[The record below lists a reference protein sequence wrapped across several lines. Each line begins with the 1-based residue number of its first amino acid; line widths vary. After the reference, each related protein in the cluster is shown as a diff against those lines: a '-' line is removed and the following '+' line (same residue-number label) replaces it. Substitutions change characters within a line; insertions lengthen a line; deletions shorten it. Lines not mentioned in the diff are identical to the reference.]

1 MAFAIQ
7 TKGLSGY
14 RELLET
20 MPAQTRQ
27 AARLA
32 INTAARRGRAEGS
45 RRIRGQVNFTAGYL
59 NLPGRFHVSRFA
71 TVQEPTAVISARTE
85 PTSLRRFATQAS
97 RGGKPAGLR
106 IGIKRGGAK
115 PVLRSAWFINL
126 RGGNQGVAVRQAVVD
141 KLNLRRAGV
150 VGRASK
156 RGYILLYGPSVD
168 QVFRTV
174 REDMLPELSAFTNTE
189 FLRQFSRLSKS
200 ARRR

>member
-1 MAFAIQ
+1 MAFAVSTQ
-7 TKGLSGY
+7 GLSGY
-14 RELLET
+14 RELLAA
-20 MPAQTRQ
+20 MPVQTRQ

-45 RRIRGQVNFTAGYL
+45 RLIRGQVNFTASYL
-59 NLPGRFHVSRFA
+59 NLPGRFQISRFA

-85 PTSLRRFATQAS
+85 PTSLSRFASQAT

-115 PVLRSAWFINL
+115 PVLRSAFFIHL
-126 RGGNQGVAVRQAVVD
+126 RGNQGVAVRQAVVD
-141 KLNLRRAGV
+141 KLNLRRAGIS
-150 VGRASK
+150 GRASK

-174 REDMLPELSAFTNTE
+174 REDMLPELSDFTNTE
-189 FLRQFSRLSKS
+189 FLRQYSRLSKS
-200 ARRR
+200 GGRR